1 MRLCC
6 ETWRCREHEARKRI
20 LVLITSLAIFPYVL
34 LVGPLRLTEAMRLQP
49 ENYNPQK
56 GTGEWLGNGH
66 RWMSGLKRIR
76 QERSFECTK
85 KLVRLARLFTSREA
99 RRRTVERGAENWGR
113 SGWGLFSIP
122 VTREKTNCKSDI
134 GPPVSA
140 NDHDRAENDARR
152 HPAHRARHTQRWRP
166 QLPLLSMNVTSTLTS
181 NFDDLMAPSEASG
194 KRKASDD
201 NSLNSNGAP
210 KAKRTRKD
218 VSAPILSVWHVLNVL
233 NRILHPTSGNVRV

>member
-1 MRLCC
+1 MRSRRTPFIPTAECHIVHPFSKVFKRHGSNTEKTPIGENLMRLCC

-34 LVGPLRLTEAMRLQP
+34 LAGPLRLTEAMRLQP

-134 GPPVSA
+134 GPPVSQTTTTA
-140 NDHDRAENDARR
+140 RKTTPDAIPLTVLGTRNVGDHNC
-152 HPAHRARHTQRWRP
+152 HSC
-166 QLPLLSMNVTSTLTS
+166 L
-181 NFDDLMAPSEASG
+181 
-194 KRKASDD
+194 
-201 NSLNSNGAP
+201 
-210 KAKRTRKD
+210 
-218 VSAPILSVWHVLNVL
+218 
-233 NRILHPTSGNVRV
+233 